1 MNSHAYAARSTRN
14 YWPWVGGAA
23 LLLALLIVGW
33 STFAA
38 SPDAPVAAA
47 PPTPPLRQ
55 LEPRRALP
63 PVQTVP
69 AAEPAGVPGAEE
81 AALKARVSQLEADLE
96 AQRVLTASIR
106 ESLALAGAQIKQLS
120 DDNDRMRTA
129 IESATGGAAAPS
141 RLARKSNVRH
151 IGEPSLTPLGAAWVV
166 TGQWLNVGNAEAHG
180 TAEIQLLVDGRPAGS
195 VETVRI
201 GPFAPGATAP
211 YQVRFNPSFESQ
223 GHVILASA
231 RWRDD

>member
-1 MNSHAYAARSTRN
+1 MNSQAYAERSTRN

-38 SPDAPVAAA
+38 PPEPPVAAVTPEA
-47 PPTPPLRQ
+47 PLHQ
-55 LEPRRALP
+55 LEPRKALP
-63 PVQTVP
+63 MQAVP
-69 AAEPAGVPGAEE
+69 AAEPAAVPGAEE
-81 AALKARVSQLEADLE
+81 AALRAKVSQLEADLA
-96 AQRVLTASIR
+96 AQRVLEASIR
-106 ESLALAGAQIKQLS
+106 ESLTLAGAQIKQLS

-166 TGQWLNVGNAEAHG
+166 TGQWLNVGNAEANG
-180 TAEIQLLVDGRPAGS
+180 TAEIQLLVDGQPAGS
-195 VETVRI
+195 VETVHI

-211 YQVRFNPSFESQ
+211 YQVRFNPSFENQ